1 MRRNSADVRA
11 LCGVC
16 VAVLPVPHCIITA
29 LLCCSSCNGRKINLG
44 GAMSY
49 PTNDNSKWEPPEV
62 ETLVLPPR
70 RRSIIREE
78 QPDGKVE
85 EKDAPL
91 ERWNQ
96 VGTAADS
103 SMNNR

>member
-1 MRRNSADVRA
+1 
-11 LCGVC
+11 
-16 VAVLPVPHCIITA
+16 
-29 LLCCSSCNGRKINLG
+29 
-44 GAMSY
+44 MSY

-78 QPDGKVE
+78 QPDGNVE

-91 ERWNQ
+91 ERWTQ
-96 VGTAADS
+96 VLLYCCVVLHIIS
-103 SMNNR
+103 SYLLLYVTTE